1 MLAEVGQHDI
11 LTAKTTKV
19 DGWVFITAVNLYLH
33 LYEQYMKSIASP
45 FQRNPNLSKSNVKR
59 EKYQPNTHTTKEKSK
74 VMLTLLSDEI

>member
-19 DGWVFITAVNLYLH
+19 DGWVFRIAVNLYLH

-45 FQRNPNLSKSNVKR
+45 FQRNPNLSNRR